1 VWGDPHWP
9 LLLGMRI
16 NRLFALSLASNL
28 ALALIVGMMIW
39 RWPDA
44 AHVPVG
50 HDEGAPISPPPT
62 AVVAPAPPP
71 AAQPFRW
78 SQLESADYQ
87 TYIANLRA
95 IGCPEQTIGDIV
107 RANLDN
113 LYAPKRRELE
123 AQQKL
128 AQFQPQTLKTLA
140 DEKQNLATE
149 EGRLVAELLG
159 PGQNQTASTSAINEI
174 NSTPQTLADAKSQ
187 SANQFKMP
195 AIFANVPSNS
205 LNLSPTQQTL
215 LDGLRN
221 QFVNQLGG
229 PGADP
234 NSPDYAAR
242 WQEAQPRMDQ
252 NLKVLLGWQVYRQ
265 LHGLAGQ

>member
-1 VWGDPHWP
+1 MLRATPG
-9 LLLGMRI
+9 I

-39 RWPDA
+39 RWPEA
-44 AHVPVG
+44 ARVPVG
-50 HDEGAPISPPPT
+50 HDEGPPISPPP

-71 AAQPFRW
+71 VVQPFRW

-95 IGCPEQTIGDIV
+95 IGCPEQTVGDII

-128 AQFQPQTLKTLA
+128 APFQPQTLKTLA

-149 EGRLVAELLG
+149 ESTLVAELLG
-159 PGQNQTASTSAINEI
+159 SGQNQIASAAAINEI
-174 NSTPQTLADAKSQ
+174 NSTPQTAADAKSK

-195 AIFANVPSNS
+195 AIFANVASNS
-205 LNLSPTQQTL
+205 LNLSPAQQSL

-221 QFVNQLGG
+221 SFVNQLGG

-234 NSPDYAAR
+234 NSPEYAAR
-242 WQEAQPRMDQ
+242 WQAAQPRMDQ
-252 NLKVLLGWQVYRQ
+252 NLKVLLGWQAYRQ
-265 LHGLAGQ
+265 LVGYASQ